1 MPGFAF
7 DYYVELALR
16 GCKSNVQ
23 ICKIEC
29 SEFQMEYMCGPFW
42 VLGVSVIS
50 LCPLPSISLGC
61 FCFIFVPFTVNFTW
75 VFLSHLCGL
84 CNQSCFLHHG
94 HKNLIREN
102 KLSMQFQFLS
112 FFHHSFGA
120 HEFIT
125 LWFLLTLFGDWGN
138 TRWPCLCG
146 SICISPVMKQPQNCK
161 CSSHHPLHNCLAHA
175 SFKQRFLYENEVRIK
190 RTKKWFILEGH
201 KNHLYNLSKKCRLW
215 FYKLH

>member
-7 DYYVELALR
+7 DYYVELALK

-50 LCPLPSISLGC
+50 LCPLQSILLGC

-75 VFLSHLCGL
+75 VFLSHLYGL

-94 HKNLIREN
+94 QKNLIREN
-102 KLSMQFQFLS
+102 KSSMQFQFLS
-112 FFHHSFGA
+112 FFCHSFGA

-125 LWFLLTLFGDWGN
+125 LWFLSTLFGDWGN

-161 CSSHHPLHNCLAHA
+161 CSSHHPLHNCLANA

-201 KNHLYNLSKKCRLW
+201 KNDLYNLSNKCRLW
-215 FYKLH
+215 LYKLH